1 VCKSPPTHQIL
12 TRTAIA
18 FGQVFGGGSIKLGWG
33 HWQLRASSL
42 AMCGFIGAMAATN
55 ASTRGLA
62 ITMCALGAFAV
73 GIVEVVGIVAVP
85 FTVAPEDLGLAS
97 GLLGSVRSTLG
108 SVATAI
114 FSSILTTQKAKEI
127 PLRLTSLA
135 AQDGLAA
142 ASVKAL
148 IKAGLSGAATT
159 LAKIPGITSQRLPAY
174 ITAIRDGN
182 VKSYHMVFYSSL
194 AFGAIAVVC
203 AFCCKEFN
211 SHFTDRV
218 DRKLQHPKKQ
228 ETETEK

>member
-1 VCKSPPTHQIL
+1 ML
-12 TRTAIA
+12 TALPLLSTDFTAIA
-18 FGQVFGGGSIKLGWG
+18 FGQDFGGGSIKLGWG

-42 AMCGFIGAMAATN
+42 AMCGFIGAMAATDT
-55 ASTRGLA
+55 STRGLA
-62 ITMCALGAFAV
+62 ITMCTLGAFAV

-114 FSSILTTQKAKEI
+114 FSSILTTRKAAEI
-127 PLRLTSLA
+127 PPRLA
-135 AQDGLAA
+135 ALAAEDGLAP
-142 ASVKAL
+142 ASTKAL
-148 IKAGLSGAATT
+148 VNAGLSGAPATVARI
-159 LAKIPGITSQRLPAY
+159 LGITAARLPVYLA
-174 ITAIRDGN
+174 AIRDGN

-218 DRKLQHPKKQ
+218 DRQLQHSRKEEDEKQ
-228 ETETEK
+228 V